1 MASELIVQTIK
12 GPTSGANANKVIIP
26 SGQTLDASAGTVS
39 GVNQITE
46 YDTWLMTSSQSVSGA
61 STVISAAMSRSDAT
75 GFEKIGTGM
84 SQSSGVFTFP
94 STGYWEVIFHGEV
107 YRSGS
112 DRTPFGRI
120 EVTTNNSSYSNGATW
135 QAFVNQN
142 GLSSNIHNNGHA
154 EQFVKVTDTANVKVR
169 FVLGTGGDSV
179 TLQGS
184 SGTPITYFT
193 FKKVADV

>member
-1 MASELIVQTIK
+1 
-12 GPTSGANANKVIIP
+12 GANANKVIIP

-61 STVISAAMSRSDAT
+61 QTVISAAMSRSDAT

-120 EVTTNNSSYSNGATW
+120 QVTTNNSSYSNGATW

-169 FVLGTGGDSV
+169 FVFGTGGDSV